1 MLAIATIDSRLRES
15 LASSFRQHGKAFL
28 VLLEEEDIV
37 QAVLHHHPS
46 LVILDLYLSHPS
58 GLEVLRQ
65 LRSGGFSGKVVL
77 LGGPSTQTLA
87 SEASRLG
94 AVQIVGRPFSTH
106 QVLGAVR
113 IAETP

>member
-1 MLAIATIDSRLRES
+1 MLAIATIDSSLRES
-15 LASSFRQHGKAFL
+15 LASSFRKNSIDFL
-28 VLLEEEDIV
+28 VLREKEDIV
-37 QAVLHHHPS
+37 KTVLQRHPS

-65 LRSGGFSGKVVL
+65 LRSGGFSGKVVV

-113 IAETP
+113 IAEAS